1 MSLSLDGGDMGSEA
15 TASLLSNPTEV
26 LHPALK
32 VMRLLLKNI
41 VAHPDEDKYR
51 SIKLKNRTMEKKLWP
66 AAGAKEYM
74 IHVLGFAEVSAT
86 LSYHSPTN
94 RSLPLGALPCP
105 ALLLPALLGPALSDP
120 TRPYSAPTCLPPC
133 RTHLDECGWRRLAKV
148 CRNECG
154 GV

>member
-1 MSLSLDGGDMGSEA
+1 MSLSLDGGDMGSAA

-32 VMRLLLKNI
+32 VLRLLLKNI

-51 SIKLKNRTMEKKLWP
+51 SIKLKNRNLERKLWP

-94 RSLPLGALPCP
+94 RGLPLGALLCP
-105 ALLLPALLGPALSDP
+105 ALLDP
-120 TRPYSAPTCLPPC
+120 TLPDPSLLYPNLPSALPNPS
-133 RTHLDECGWRRLAKV
+133 R
-148 CRNECG
+148 
-154 GV
+154 